1 MGRIKILY
9 GGQFQTMLVDGI
21 LQIPQFFVGPK
32 FPPIVADAPIRPSI
46 CSGKSDSPSKVIDPV
61 SDYVRCPS
69 LPGKTKVLGSEHMPI
84 KSKPQFH
91 GQILHKTKVCWQEKI
106 SKDPPA
112 VFGTAC
118 RPRRGCRTTAIQN
131 AGDQDAWENCRH
143 GHPPRSEERRVG
155 KECRSRWS
163 PYH

>member
-32 FPPIVADAPIRPSI
+32 LPPIVADAPIRPSI

-84 KSKPQFH
+84 K
-91 GQILHKTKVCWQEKI
+91 
-106 SKDPPA
+106 
-112 VFGTAC
+112 
-118 RPRRGCRTTAIQN
+118 
-131 AGDQDAWENCRH
+131 
-143 GHPPRSEERRVG
+143 RSEEHTSESSHGYISYAVFCL
-155 KECRSRWS
+155 KKKKKIQNNSVIHIS
-163 PYH
+163 SIS